1 MEKLIKNPTFL
12 MIGAGVLAFAVANM
26 IMNRKP
32 KGTKQDEFSNF
43 VGCVCNN
50 GMGGG
55 GCASNCETCCKK
67 AGGVN
72 QRATKSAYGFEGEES
87 SDFIG
92 GCACNNGQSGSCST
106 NCSTCCRYSGGA
118 DKERTR
124 TMYGFAG

>member
-43 VGCVCNN
+43 AGCYCNN
-50 GMGGG
+50 GLNHGTCSGS
-55 GCASNCETCCKK
+55 CSNCCAG

-72 QRATKSAYGFEGEES
+72 KEMTRKVYGFEG
-87 SDFIG
+87 
-92 GCACNNGQSGSCST
+92 
-106 NCSTCCRYSGGA
+106 
-118 DKERTR
+118 
-124 TMYGFAG
+124 